1 MFTDELDGYS
11 KTIARR
17 ITIPLDSAASSESIY
32 CNIKDLNSKY
42 SLELP
47 NINYSKYN
55 SLPYKYAYGVNIY
68 KKPYSVVKINV
79 NNPEESWHHEME
91 KPNEPIFVENPNGQS
106 EDDGVLLCMC
116 QTKGCYYLSILD
128 AKDMKEL
135 ARVDFKSIPA
145 ESVGGYT
152 FHGFFAD
159 DKTYKDLI

>member
-55 SLPYKYAYGVNIY
+55 DY
-68 KKPYSVVKINV
+68 
-79 NNPEESWHHEME
+79 
-91 KPNEPIFVENPNGQS
+91 
-106 EDDGVLLCMC
+106 D
-116 QTKGCYYLSILD
+116 
-128 AKDMKEL
+128 
-135 ARVDFKSIPA
+135 
-145 ESVGGYT
+145 
-152 FHGFFAD
+152 
-159 DKTYKDLI
+159 